1 VKKPIQKGL
10 KVPENPIYL
19 TVIFLLSF
27 GLMYFDWRVG
37 LVALLFAI
45 YLAFYNWRITRK
57 RRIEWTR
64 YLEDLSENID
74 WSTKNAV
81 FSVPMPFVVVELDG
95 SINWYNPRFGQ
106 LFEKESLLGENI
118 RDCIPGLNPYSLL
131 VDKKDDQGHM
141 EIRLNDRQYR
151 MFWTPI
157 GVGNNRDD
165 SKVLVFLY
173 FQDIT
178 EEAELKARYQDE
190 RPVSI
195 LVQVDNFDE
204 VMNNTDEAKRP
215 VVQAQIEA
223 MLNEWAISLNAG
235 WKKYER
241 DKYVMFTQANSLK
254 ALEEN
259 RFQILDSVRAISAG
273 NKIPVTL
280 SIGVGAD
287 GKDPLE
293 LSHFAQFALDLA
305 LGRGGD
311 QAVVKRGSRLFFY
324 GGKSKEIEKRIKV
337 KSRVIAN
344 TLRELMVQSERV
356 FIMGH
361 EVPDLDSLGSALG
374 IYRCARHVGREAYIV
389 LNRSNPS
396 VHPLV
401 SQLLD
406 REEYREA
413 FVTADEALD
422 LMDRRQAVL
431 VVVDV
436 HRPSFMEAPRLL
448 NEVEKIVVIDH
459 HRRSAETIENPT
471 LMYLEP
477 YASSTSELVTEIIQY
492 FDDKVELEPIEAD
505 ALLAGITVDT
515 KNFIYKTGVRTFE
528 AASYLRRAGANPVLV
543 RQLFQDDL
551 ETYVAR
557 AEVVKNAEIV
567 LPGVALSYC
576 SPGIKNGSL
585 IAAQAADNLLTIK
598 GIHTSFVLYPDGGD
612 VIISGRS
619 LGNVNVQMVLEKLG
633 GGGHLTVAGAQL
645 NGIDLG
651 EAREKVIS
659 ALKDYLEEGNKK

>member
-1 VKKPIQKGL
+1 
-10 KVPENPIYL
+10 
-19 TVIFLLSF
+19 
-27 GLMYFDWRVG
+27 MYFDWRVG

>member
-1 VKKPIQKGL
+1 VKKPISKGL
-10 KVPENPIYL
+10 RVPENPIYL
-19 TVIFLLSF
+19 TVIFLLSLVLVF
-27 GLMYFDWRVG
+27 YDWRVG
-37 LVALLFAI
+37 LIAIAFAV

-57 RRIEWTR
+57 RSIEWTR

-81 FSVPMPFVVVELDG
+81 FSIPMPFVVVELDG

-106 LFEKESLLGENI
+106 LFEEESLLGENI
-118 RDCIPGLNPYSLL
+118 KDYIPELNPFALL
-131 VDKKDDQGHM
+131 ADKKDNDD
-141 EIRLNDRQYR
+141 IVIKLNDRMYR

-157 GVGNNRDD
+157 GVGNNRDN

-178 EEAELKARYQDE
+178 EEAQMKTKYHDE
-190 RPVSI
+190 RLVAI
-195 LVQVDNFDE
+195 LVQVDNYDE

-241 DKYVMFTQANSLK
+241 DKYVMFAQASSLK
-254 ALEEN
+254 TLEEN
-259 RFQILDSVRAISAG
+259 RFQILDSVRAINAG

-287 GKDPLE
+287 GKNPHE

-311 QAVVKRGSRLFFY
+311 QTVVKRGSRLFFY
-324 GGKSKEIEKRIKV
+324 GGKSKEIEKRTKV

-344 TLRELMVQSERV
+344 TLRELMDQSEGV

-361 EVPDLDSLGSALG
+361 EVPDLDALGSALG
-374 IYRCARHVGREAYIV
+374 IYRCARHVGKEAHII

-396 VHPLV
+396 VHSLV
-401 SQLLD
+401 SQLLEK
-406 REEYREA
+406 EEYRDV
-413 FVTADEALD
+413 FVTADEALS
-422 LMDRRQAVL
+422 MIDRRQAVL

-436 HRPSFMEAPRLL
+436 HRPSFMEAPELL

-492 FDDKVELEPIEAD
+492 FDDKVELEAIEAD

-551 ETYVAR
+551 ETFVAR

-567 LPGVALSYC
+567 LPGIALSYC
-576 SPGIKNGSL
+576 SSGIKNGSL
-585 IAAQAADNLLTIK
+585 IAAQAADSLLTIK
-598 GIHTSFVLYPDGGD
+598 GIHTSFVLYPDNGD

-633 GGGHLTVAGAQL
+633 GGGHLSVAGAQL
-645 NGIDLG
+645 NDVELD
-651 EAREKVIS
+651 EAKEKVIS
-659 ALKDYLEEGNKK
+659 ALKDYLEEGKVK

>member
-1 VKKPIQKGL
+1 MKKPIQKGL

>member
-1 VKKPIQKGL
+1 MKKPIQKGL

-492 FDDKVELEPIEAD
+492 FDDKVELEPIEAAD
-505 ALLAGITVDT
+505 LLAGVTVGSKT
-515 KNFIYKTGVRTFE
+515 FIYKTGVRTFE

>member
-1 VKKPIQKGL
+1 MKKPIQKGL

-492 FDDKVELEPIEAD
+492 FDDKVELEPIEAA

-612 VIISGRS
+612 VIISGSS
-619 LGNVNVQMVLEKLG
+619 LGNVNVQMVLEELG